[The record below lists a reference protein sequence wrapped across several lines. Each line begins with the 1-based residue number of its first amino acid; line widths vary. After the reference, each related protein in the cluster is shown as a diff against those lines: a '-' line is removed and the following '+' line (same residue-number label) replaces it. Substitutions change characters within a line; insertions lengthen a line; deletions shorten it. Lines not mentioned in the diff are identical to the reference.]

1 LVLGVVVHPV
11 NMQDRAR
18 APWLLQQLQP
28 ALPRIG
34 ERIWA
39 DSAYGG
45 PRQTWVWET
54 CGWRVTRVV

>member
-1 LVLGVVVHPV
+1 
-11 NMQDRAR
+11 MQDRAR